1 METGLKNIVLDMGS
15 ILLDILALSYGLLPK
30 NVRDLPTLSVLRQ
43 RIRKLGL
50 NFLLADDH
58 CANCILCSTQ

>member
-1 METGLKNIVLDMGS
+1 MLHMGS

-30 NVRDLPTLSVLRQ
+30 NVRDLPTLSMFRQ
-43 RIRKLGL
+43 RIRKLDL

-58 CANCILCSTQ
+58 CVNCIPCNTQ

>member
-1 METGLKNIVLDMGS
+1 METGLKVIVLDMGS

-43 RIRKLGL
+43 RIRKLDI

-58 CANCILCSTQ
+58 CILCSTQ